1 MQYAQ
6 IQSLLT
12 HWHNKR
18 YLYLREMCGWF
29 STCKTKSLVF
39 SCHYIDID
47 SRQQQQRCPWEDQD
61 DELSEAAHDDDD
73 NSTMIQ
79 QHQQSHQRWDLWISF
94 LCKLWC
100 HEERPDNHQFW
111 LAVNQYYVQARAGL
125 PLGLRSRKM
134 ISWSIEL
141 IVIVTSLLS
150 ISDRC
155 HQWMRVLCK
164 FLINAHNF
172 DTSPTSSL
180 FPVIQFL
187 TYNLVLGLS
196 QHFHT
201 SESMT
206 WTTPLR
212 AARVFIKVAA
222 PAEL

>member
-1 MQYAQ
+1 
-6 IQSLLT
+6 
-12 HWHNKR
+12 
-18 YLYLREMCGWF
+18 
-29 STCKTKSLVF
+29 
-39 SCHYIDID
+39 
-47 SRQQQQRCPWEDQD
+47 
-61 DELSEAAHDDDD
+61 
-73 NSTMIQ
+73 
-79 QHQQSHQRWDLWISF
+79 
-94 LCKLWC
+94 
-100 HEERPDNHQFW
+100 
-111 LAVNQYYVQARAGL
+111 
-125 PLGLRSRKM
+125 M

-180 FPVIQFL
+180 FPVIQYP
-187 TYNLVLGLS
+187 TYHLVFGLS